1 MSFRAQAVFHA
12 IAEPTRR
19 GLLDVLAAGPRSAGA
34 LARRF
39 PASRPAVAR
48 HLSVLRRSGLVRVKA
63 DGRRRIYTLSPAGLR
78 AVGRWIARYDRFWR
92 SIGRR
97 AARKRRNP

>member
-1 MSFRAQAVFHA
+1 MSSRAQSVFHA

-19 GLLDVLAAGPRSAGA
+19 GLLDALAAGPRSAGA

-48 HLSVLRRSGLVRVKA
+48 HLGVLRRSGLVLVKA
-63 DGRRRIYTLSPAGLR
+63 EGRRRIYTLNPSGLR
-78 AVGRWIARYDRFWR
+78 AASRWIARYDRFWK
-92 SIGRR
+92 
-97 AARKRRNP
+97 ARPAGS